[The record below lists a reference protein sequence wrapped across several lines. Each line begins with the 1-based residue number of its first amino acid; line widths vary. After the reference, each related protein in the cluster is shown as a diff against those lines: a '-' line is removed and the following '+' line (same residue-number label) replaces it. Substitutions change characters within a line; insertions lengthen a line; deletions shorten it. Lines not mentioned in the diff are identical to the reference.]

1 MIYLYGIPDEKS
13 TQESYTEK
21 DEREKN
27 NTPRVQIFFVIE

>member
-1 MIYLYGIPDEKS
+1 MICRYGISDETS

-27 NTPRVQIFFVIE
+27 NTPIVPIFFVIE